1 MEGLGLATSLG
12 EEMGSHASSW
22 QQVAMVG
29 TAMVADEHSGA
40 EHAPSEQGEVARSS
54 HAVSSQQAMA
64 DVQSP
69 GFVDDE
75 AAPQVGSVQLLEM

>member
-1 MEGLGLATSLG
+1 MEALGLATSLG
-12 EEMGSHASSW
+12 EETGSHASSS
-22 QQVAMVG
+22 QQAAMVG

-40 EHAPSEQGEVARSS
+40 EQAPSEQGEVARSS

-64 DVQSP
+64 EVQSP